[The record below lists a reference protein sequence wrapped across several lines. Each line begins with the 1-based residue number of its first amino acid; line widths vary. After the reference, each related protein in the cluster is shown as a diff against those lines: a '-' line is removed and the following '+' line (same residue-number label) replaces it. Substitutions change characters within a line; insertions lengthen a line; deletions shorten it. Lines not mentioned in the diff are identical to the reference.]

1 MGIFTSSFFFGVR
14 LPNAPKNKTKMAARK
29 LYFRR
34 LRSCVRDWI
43 GYENHTAS
51 KGTQQLSEVSY
62 FYSMFEGSVPVRTG
76 ESNGFRLILLGR
88 ALQRTININKF
99 SKYVT
104 K

>member
-1 MGIFTSSFFFGVR
+1 MLGRLERYRVYTGEEYKINQAGRGGDIYVIIFCGVR

-51 KGTQQLSEVSY
+51 KET
-62 FYSMFEGSVPVRTG
+62 
-76 ESNGFRLILLGR
+76 
-88 ALQRTININKF
+88 
-99 SKYVT
+99 
-104 K
+104 